1 MTLIDTPAFKTEM
14 NLMEFKK
21 MQEFVKDLKD
31 DLGYVDVFLIVFNG
45 GTKRYTGETDNMITL
60 IEGMFANGDKFWNH
74 VMLEVANWG
83 FHAVDLKSRAQQN
96 PPRSEQSWMKERI
109 KTMRANYNIPVSI
122 YILSFELF
130 LFSVSM
136 LDCRY

>member
-1 MTLIDTPAFKTEM
+1 M
-14 NLMEFKK
+14 NQMEFKK

-60 IEGMFANGDKFWNH
+60 IEEMFANGDKFWNH

-83 FHAVDLKSRAQQN
+83 FHAVDLERRAQQN
-96 PPRSEQSWMKERI
+96 PQRSEQSWMEERI

-122 YILSFELF
+122 YIL
-130 LFSVSM
+130 
-136 LDCRY
+136 